1 MTIEPGRIIND
12 FIEPNKRQYMIPV
25 YQRNYEWSYEQCVKL
40 FNDIVN
46 ASRKDKTHFCGSVVY
61 SQIKEEKGITY
72 YIIIDGQQRIT
83 TVYLLIKALIDCAE
97 SDKERDAFL
106 RDLCNYDKFDEYA
119 IDQQSK
125 LKLKAVETD
134 NDQLFLL
141 MENKYDKMDKSS
153 GIWIN
158 YETFKTLIQQKQK
171 EGLFTKDIYEGIEK
185 LLCAKIKLD
194 DSDNAQEIFERI
206 NSTGIPLKLSDK
218 IRNFVLMTDA
228 NQEFLYKNYWLEI
241 EKMID
246 KSQMSG
252 FFQDFLNMK
261 IDGFAKENNA
271 YEIFKQVYEDNEY
284 TNESMLKEM
293 FHYATLYKAFLYG
306 DDKKYNEDTNKY
318 LSGLRRLKQTTIYLF
333 LFKIFDDFEDGIIDE
348 TTLNKVLLLFLSY
361 SVRRLVCEVSSNSFR
376 GFYKTLY
383 SRVFYNSEN
392 KKKYYDSIVSFLLQ
406 LNTKD
411 SIPDAKL
418 FETSLIYNN
427 LYRKN
432 ALCKYLL
439 SSIENQG
446 KEKLEMDNLTI
457 EHILPQNDDLSLSW
471 QKMLGTNWRE
481 DRDKYLHTLGNLT
494 LTAYNSELGDKPF
507 DEKLGLLD
515 SKNTKVVILYKDVKD
530 CKKWDADKIETRAK
544 NLVPEILKLYPI
556 EEPSEKVSF
565 ADKKYK
571 EYKLDNLDEAEH
583 KKPNYYILQGEQIK
597 VESFAKMLISV
608 ATRLYYEEPS
618 IIEKLAKENV
628 HFLEGKY
635 AAFSYDRSQVN
646 KDTKIKDTDIY
657 ISHNYGSPL
666 LLQMITKLLDYYD
679 IEHDDFIYSAC
690 DNAMKKEKK

>member
-1 MTIEPGRIIND
+1 MTIEKGRIIND

-25 YQRNYEWSYEQCVKL
+25 YQRNYEWSYEQCLKL

-46 ASRKDKTHFCGSVVY
+46 ASVQDDYHFCGSIVY

-72 YIIIDGQQRIT
+72 YVIIDGQQRLT

-97 SDKERDAFL
+97 SDKEKEAFL
-106 RDLCNYDKFDEYA
+106 KDLCNYDKFDKYA

-158 YETFKTLIQQKQK
+158 YETFKSLIQEEQKK
-171 EGLFTKDIYEGIEK
+171 GLFTKDIYEGIER
-185 LLCAKIKLD
+185 LFCAKIKLD
-194 DSDNAQEIFERI
+194 DTDKAQEIFERI

-228 NQEFLYKNYWLEI
+228 NQESLYKDYWLEI

-246 KSQMSG
+246 KSQMSN

-271 YEIFKQVYEDNEY
+271 YEIFKQVFFDNHY

-293 FHYATLYKAFLYG
+293 FHYAALYKAFLYG
-306 DDKKYNEDTNKY
+306 DKERYSENTNKY
-318 LSGLRRLKQTTIYLF
+318 LDGLRRLKQTTIYLF
-333 LFKIFDDFEDGIIDE
+333 LFKLFDDYDNKVIDE

-361 SVRRLVCEVSSNSFR
+361 SIRRLVCEISSNSLR

-383 SRVFYNSEN
+383 SRVFANPEN
-392 KKKYYDSIVSFLLQ
+392 KNKYYDSIVSFLLQ

-411 SIPDAKL
+411 SIPGNTL
-418 FETSLIYNN
+418 FEDSLIYNN

-446 KEKLEMDNLTI
+446 KEKLEIDNLTI

-471 QKMLGTNWRE
+471 QKMLGDNWKE
-481 DRDKYLHTLGNLT
+481 VKDKYLHTLGNLT
-494 LTAYNSELGDKPF
+494 LTGYNSELGDKPF
-507 DEKLGLLD
+507 DKKLKLLD
-515 SKNTKVVILYKDVKD
+515 SNNTKVVTLYKDVKD
-530 CKKWDADKIETRAK
+530 CEIWNADKIEARAK
-544 NLVPEILKLYPI
+544 NLIPEVLNLFPI
-556 EEPSEKVSF
+556 DSPVEMISF
-565 ADKKYK
+565 ADKKFK
-571 EYKLDNLDEAEH
+571 EYKLDNLEEGEH

-597 VESFAKMLISV
+597 VDSFAKMLISV
-608 ATRLYYEEPS
+608 SERLYDFDSS
-618 IIEKLAKENV
+618 IIERLAKENT
-628 HFLEGKY
+628 HLLEGKY
-635 AAFSYDRSQVN
+635 AAFSYDRKHVN
-646 KDTKIKDTDIY
+646 KDTKLKGTDIF
-657 ISHNYGSPL
+657 ISHNYSSPL
-666 LLQMITKLLDYYD
+666 LLKTISKLLDYYD
-679 IEHDDFIYSAC
+679 IDYDDFIYSAC
-690 DNAMKKEKK
+690 NNEMKKESK